1 MKLLRRRR
9 HVRTGNPVD
18 DDLLAR
24 IQAKADLHQPRHWT
38 HYLYVADESTARA
51 AADEVL
57 SDGWDLDRVEPVQG
71 SRGWVVVAEQ
81 HDAVLS
87 PDRVAAAR
95 RFFESL
101 ADRCR
106 GGDYGG
112 WQTEV

>member
-1 MKLLRRRR
+1 MKLLRRKRP
-9 HVRTGNPVD
+9 VRTGHPVD

-24 IQAKADLHQPRHWT
+24 IQAKAGLDQPRHWM
-38 HYLYVADESTARA
+38 HYLYVADEPSARSA
-51 AADEVL
+51 ATEVL
-57 SDGWDLDRVEPVQG
+57 TDGWDLDRVEQVAG

-95 RFFESL
+95 RFFEGL
-101 ADRCR
+101 ADRSD

-112 WQTEV
+112 WQTEI